1 MTKQHTE
8 KLFSLIRLNHQCPT
22 DVEPR
27 LFLTTLHNH
36 NAMKKT
42 ISFVMLLTSA
52 IIMMQSCTIAKISG
66 KGAVPVLLNQPSEQM
81 QIVEHIKIKKNSNFD
96 FSSSFDVSTILADEI
111 AAKNPDAVINTT
123 ITIKTGVDNYFL
135 NLITLGLAQSRKIV
149 IEADMMKSK

>member
-1 MTKQHTE
+1 
-8 KLFSLIRLNHQCPT
+8 
-22 DVEPR
+22 
-27 LFLTTLHNH
+27 
-36 NAMKKT
+36 
-42 ISFVMLLTSA
+42 MLLTSA